1 MMEWFDDDILVVR
14 SRLRKNK
21 RNYTEQS
28 MINHISRI
36 EWYNK
41 LSDLEA
47 LISVMVFMGYP
58 TVIIADQI
66 KISVKTVYRYL
77 TIIERK
83 IYGL

>member
-1 MMEWFDDDILVVR
+1 MMECFDDDILVVR
-14 SRLRKNK
+14 SRSRKNK

-41 LSDLEA
+41 LSDIEA
-47 LISVMVFMGYP
+47 LISAMVFMGYP

-66 KISVKTVYRYL
+66 KMSVKTVYRYL

-83 IYGL
+83 IYGF